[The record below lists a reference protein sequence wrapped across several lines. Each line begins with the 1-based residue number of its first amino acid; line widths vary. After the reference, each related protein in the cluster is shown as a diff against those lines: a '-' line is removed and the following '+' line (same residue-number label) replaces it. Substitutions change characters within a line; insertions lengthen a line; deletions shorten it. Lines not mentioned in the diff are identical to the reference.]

1 MTHQVWNQE
10 ASEYTGRLVG
20 VGAPSR
26 TSQAPEPVAT
36 SRPSPGKRACASDR
50 CLTRSE
56 RQKLGVDRGA
66 DPSREATAEDRQRA
80 LRTTVE
86 PEPLHDRR

>member
-26 TSQAPEPVAT
+26 TSRAW
-36 SRPSPGKRACASDR
+36 SPSPRPTLGPKSATCASDPGLAR
-50 CLTRSE
+50 RE
-56 RQKLGVDRGA
+56 RQELGVDRGA
-66 DPSREATAEDRQRA
+66 DISREATAEDRQRA
-80 LRTTVE
+80 FRMTVE